1 MSIDQKRAWDR
12 KYDSQGILWARTHDD
27 WFEVGED
34 DLVLDVGSGSGK
46 SIRSLR
52 GEVIAVDFSRNALS
66 LAKDILHDCSLIC
79 GDVRALPFSDS
90 AFDFVRV
97 SFVIDHLRAVEHTR
111 TMDEI
116 IRVLK
121 AGGFLAFECFS
132 KSDARFT
139 LRDVDQHGD
148 YFDGDGI
155 LHHNFDQR
163 EIEKLLSSLSIREL
177 EETAWEQQ
185 VGPGKAMRR
194 SAFRV
199 LAQK

>member
-1 MSIDQKRAWDR
+1 MSVDQKRAWDR

-46 SIRSLR
+46 SNRSLG
-52 GEVIAVDFSRNALS
+52 GEIVAVDFSRNALR
-66 LAKDILHDCSLIC
+66 LARDLQQNLSLIC

-90 AFDFVRV
+90 AFDLVRA
-97 SFVIDHLRAVEHTR
+97 SFVIDHLRAVEHAR
-111 TMDEI
+111 AMNEI

-121 AGGFLAFECFS
+121 TGGFLAFECFS
-132 KSDARFT
+132 KLDARFT
-139 LRDVDQHGD
+139 LREVDANGD
-148 YFDGDGI
+148 YLDGDEI
-155 LHHNFDQR
+155 LHHNFDR
-163 EIEKLLSSLSIREL
+163 CEIEKLLSALSIRKFK
-177 EETAWEQQ
+177 ETAWEQR
-185 VGPGKAMRR
+185 VGPGEAMRR